1 MLTLRQWD
9 GSPSGRRRFTG
20 SVYDSPGSRQG
31 SRLTAGKFEKD
42 TENGVDPSP
51 ATIKKLQKN
60 IKEHDISLFV
70 FNKQV
75 DSKVVNNL
83 VKLAKKNDIPIL
95 PVTETLPKGETYK
108 SWMLSQYK
116 QLHKIISKINQ
127 E

>member
-1 MLTLRQWD
+1 MSELVFDYALKAV
-9 GSPSGRRRFTG
+9 GFT
-20 SVYDSPGSRQG
+20 VAD
-31 SRLTAGKFEKD
+31 TDFEKD

-95 PVTETLPKGETYK
+95 PVTETLPKEKTYK